1 MAVLFADV
9 TNSTG
14 LYRKLG
20 DAGAREIISLALD
33 AMTDVLPTHGGRLVK
48 TLGDAAMCLFAEAEG
63 AVRAACA
70 MQTVARNTHFAG
82 HSLQFHIGLHCGPV
96 ILERGDAFGDTV
108 NAAAY
113 LTATATSEQI
123 LTTEAVLAQL
133 SAELRAAVRPIFQ
146 TVLKGS
152 TSESTVYQVLWR
164 TDDVDLTTVNLHA
177 GRLVRSDTG
186 SLLVSYGSGRTRV
199 DQLHPTLTLGRST
212 DCDIVIEN
220 IFASRRHAII
230 KLRHARFYLIDQ
242 STNGTYV
249 WMHGKETH
257 VLRGELLLDD
267 CGEISLGRRR
277 GECAGDVLH
286 FERDRRSMY
295 RV

>member
-9 TNSTG
+9 TNSTA

-20 DAGAREIISLALD
+20 DAGAREVISLALD
-33 AMTDVLPTHGGRLVK
+33 AMAGVLPLHGGRLVK
-48 TLGDAAMCLFAEAEG
+48 TLGDAAMCAFAEPEA
-63 AVRAACA
+63 AVRAACV
-70 MQTVARNTHFAG
+70 MQTIARNTHFAG
-82 HSLQFHIGLHCGPV
+82 HLLQFHIGLHCGPV
-96 ILERGDAFGDTV
+96 ILERDDVFGDTV

-123 LTTEAVLAQL
+123 LTTEAVFAQL
-133 SAELRAAVRPIFQ
+133 SGESRAAVRPIFQ

-152 TSESTVYQVLWR
+152 AGESMVYQVLWR
-164 TDDVDLTTVNLHA
+164 SDDMELTTVNLHA
-177 GRLVRSDTG
+177 DRLVRSDTG
-186 SLLVSYGSGRTRV
+186 SLLVSYGSGRTRI
-199 DQLHPTLTLGRST
+199 DQLHPTLTLGRSS

-220 IFASRRHAII
+220 MFASRRHAII
-230 KLRHARFYLIDQ
+230 KLRHTRFYLIDQ

-249 WMHGKETH
+249 WMHGEETH